1 MQHDNL
7 LEQAAL
13 VVTDEPVLGAGVFQ
27 PAKAAKNDVLS
38 LHSSTIV
45 GFTKPLDFD
54 GLPQWCLLAVTAT
67 KLYILEVKTL
77 GGKNLNVTVV
87 REPRLFAVI
96 DRDHLEVSFHL
107 RKLFP
112 STLLLHDLE
121 RDTHYHLVG
130 SDQTLAFGNAS
141 KVFEALQEQATEA
154 PTADEA

>member
-7 LEQAAL
+7 VEQAAL
-13 VVTDEPVLGAGVFQ
+13 VVTDEPILGAGVFQ
-27 PAKAAKNDVLS
+27 PAKAARNDVLT
-38 LHSSTIV
+38 LHASTII

-112 STLLLHDLE
+112 STLLLHDIE
-121 RDTHYHLVG
+121 HDTHYHLVG

>member
-27 PAKAAKNDVLS
+27 PATAAKNDVLS
-38 LHSSTIV
+38 LHASTVI

-67 KLYILEVKTL
+67 KLYILEVETL

-87 REPRLFAVI
+87 REPKLVAAI
-96 DRDHLEVSFHL
+96 DRDQLEVSFHL

-121 RDTHYHLVG
+121 HDKHYHLVG
-130 SDQTLAFGNAS
+130 SDQTHVYGNAS
-141 KVFEALQEQATEA
+141 KVFEALQDQATEA
-154 PTADEA
+154 PTTNEE